1 MKRPSTVIAGLVL
14 MFSLCVA
21 QAMQG
26 AEITVLGGMG
36 IVSGLNDLAPA
47 FEKMTG
53 HKVVVRFEQ
62 TNDLNKLIESG
73 VEADVAAIQ
82 PQQVDD
88 FIKSGKMAAGTKT
101 NFAQAGVGVAVKK
114 GAPKPDI
121 STVAA
126 FKAAMLNAK
135 SIGYSRGGSG
145 IISAQVMEKLG
156 IADQL
161 KARTKFIDGIP
172 VAEIVAKGE
181 VEIGLQQ
188 INVILP
194 VKGAD
199 YIGPLPKELQ
209 ETVKFS
215 AAVLPGSKQ
224 PEVARA
230 FLKFIASPE
239 AAPLL
244 RKSGMEPWV
253 SSPQTS
259 GGNLLIRGGTLIAP
273 RWPMPEF
280 SLQTAGSR
288 ASGPETPE
296 RRRFRQERKSS
307 KPAASSSSR
316 D

>member
-1 MKRPSTVIAGLVL
+1 MHMKRSSLTIACLVL
-14 MFSLCVA
+14 MFGLLLARPV
-21 QAMQG
+21 QG

-36 IVSGLNDLAPA
+36 VVSGLHDLAPA

-53 HKVVVRFEQ
+53 HKVVVQFEQ
-62 TNDLNKLIESG
+62 TNDLNEMIKSG
-73 VEADVAAIQ
+73 AVAADVAALQ
-82 PQQVDD
+82 PQQVDE
-88 FIKSGKMAAGTKT
+88 FIKDGKMVAGTKT

-145 IISAQVMEKLG
+145 TISANIMKKLG

-209 ETVKFS
+209 ETVKF
-215 AAVLPGSKQ
+215 AAAALTVSKQ
-224 PEVARA
+224 PEVTKA

-239 AAPLL
+239 AASLL
-244 RKSGMEPWV
+244 RKSGMEPW
-253 SSPQTS
+253 
-259 GGNLLIRGGTLIAP
+259 R
-273 RWPMPEF
+273 
-280 SLQTAGSR
+280 
-288 ASGPETPE
+288 
-296 RRRFRQERKSS
+296 
-307 KPAASSSSR
+307 
-316 D
+316 

>member
-1 MKRPSTVIAGLVL
+1 MKRPSSVIAGLVL
-14 MFSLCVA
+14 VCSVFAARAV
-21 QAMQG
+21 QA

-36 IVSGLNDLAPA
+36 IVSGLHDLAPA

-62 TNDLNKLIESG
+62 TNDLNQMIASG
-73 VEADVAAIQ
+73 VAADIAALQ
-82 PQQVDD
+82 PQQVEA
-88 FIKSGKMAAGTKT
+88 FIKDGKMVAGTKT

-114 GAPKPDI
+114 GAPRPDI

-145 IISAQVMEKLG
+145 LISANVMEKLG

-209 ETVKFS
+209 ETVKF
-215 AAVLPGSKQ
+215 AAAALPSSKQ
-224 PEVARA
+224 SEIAKA

-244 RKSGMEPWV
+244 RKSGMEPW
-253 SSPQTS
+253 
-259 GGNLLIRGGTLIAP
+259 R
-273 RWPMPEF
+273 
-280 SLQTAGSR
+280 
-288 ASGPETPE
+288 
-296 RRRFRQERKSS
+296 
-307 KPAASSSSR
+307 
-316 D
+316 